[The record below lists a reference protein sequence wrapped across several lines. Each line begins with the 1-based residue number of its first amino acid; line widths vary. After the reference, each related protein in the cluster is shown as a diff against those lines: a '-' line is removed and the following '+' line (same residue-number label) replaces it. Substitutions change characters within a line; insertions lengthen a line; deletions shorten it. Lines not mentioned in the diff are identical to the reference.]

1 VTLTGG
7 INEIE
12 AVGAQ
17 YCEGMMLST
26 PFYWD
31 LDDGSRA
38 FAAKFR
44 AYHKGRFPNWQQSD
58 GYSGALHYFKAITAA
73 GSEDGAKVAE
83 AMRAIPV
90 NDLLI
95 KDAPI
100 RADGQVMRPT
110 YLMKVK
116 TESAADRADI
126 FSYVSTLSADQ
137 SWRPA
142 AESACPSLRKS

>member
-1 VTLTGG
+1 
-7 INEIE
+7 
-12 AVGAQ
+12 
-17 YCEGMMLST
+17 
-26 PFYWD
+26 
-31 LDDGSRA
+31 
-38 FAAKFR
+38 
-44 AYHKGRFPNWQQSD
+44 
-58 GYSGALHYFKAITAA
+58 
-73 GSEDGAKVAE
+73 
-83 AMRAIPV
+83 MRAIPV

-116 TESAADRADI
+116 TESAPDRADI
-126 FSYVSTLSADQ
+126 FSYVSTLSAEQ

>member
-1 VTLTGG
+1 MPS
-7 INEIE
+7 
-12 AVGAQ
+12 GA
-17 YCEGMMLST
+17 LPAIS
-26 PFYWD
+26 
-31 LDDGSRA
+31 
-38 FAAKFR
+38 AATCI
-44 AYHKGRFPNWQQSD
+44 AGQSD
-58 GYSGALHYFKAITAA
+58 GYSGALHYFKAVAAA

-116 TESAADRADI
+116 TESAPDRADI
-126 FSYVSTLSADQ
+126 FSYVSTLSAEQ

-142 AESACPSLRKS
+142 AESACPALRKS